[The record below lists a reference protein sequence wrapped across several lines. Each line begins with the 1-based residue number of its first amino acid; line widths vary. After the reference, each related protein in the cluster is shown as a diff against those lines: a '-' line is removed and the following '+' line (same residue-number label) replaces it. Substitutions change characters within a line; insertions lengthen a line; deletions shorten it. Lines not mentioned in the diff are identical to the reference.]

1 MSEKE
6 NQLSTSKDQQL
17 LQDFDD
23 QSSAVDASRRHFSRS
38 GLAVSGVLLTLA
50 SRPVLGG
57 WGTCQAPSGFVSG
70 NVSHH
75 GTPTTCGGRTPGYWG
90 NHPSEWPSPYDPGKC
105 GSAESSSTKKSSS
118 SKSSSP
124 SSSGGSCS
132 SADAWSEG
140 TLFRSVFNC
149 SGFGSIYYA
158 KSMMQVIW
166 LGGSGDPQQL
176 GAHIV
181 AALLNAKK
189 GWTPVLTETQVIAM
203 FNEWNLNGYFEPT
216 AGVKW
221 HADDIVTYLKTTM
234 PL

>member
-6 NQLSTSKDQQL
+6 NQVSESKNQLSTGKVV
-17 LQDFDD
+17 D
-23 QSSAVDASRRHFSRS
+23 QSLAVDESRRRFSKS
-38 GLAVSGVLLTLA
+38 GLAVSGVMLTLA

-57 WGTCQAPSGFVSG
+57 WGTCQTPSGFVSG
-70 NVSHH
+70 NVSNH

-90 NHPSEWPSPYDPGKC
+90 NHPSEWPSPYTPGKC
-105 GSAESSSTKKSSS
+105 SSSESSSKKRSSS
-118 SKSSSP
+118 S

-132 SADAWSEG
+132 SAEAWSEG

-149 SGFGSIYYA
+149 SGNGHIYYNYT
-158 KSMMQVIW
+158 MMQVIW

-181 AALLNAKK
+181 SALLNAKK
-189 GWTPVLTETQVIAM
+189 GWTPVLTEVQVIAM

-221 HADDIVTYLKTTM
+221 YAEDIVTYLKTTM